1 MNTTKWKK
9 MKKTQTEL
17 CSEISTPY
25 FSTPI
30 FNNQHQ
36 SKDVLIDRFR
46 VNDFTL
52 KSKETFEPQTFQ
64 VFNNE
69 LFNHELLNPEAQRNF
84 SAPVKEFVVEKSSV
98 EKFGVNYW
106 G

>member
-1 MNTTKWKK
+1 MNTTKWKQI
-9 MKKTQTEL
+9 KKTQTEL

-36 SKDVLIDRFR
+36 SKNVLMDRLR

-52 KSKETFEPQTFQ
+52 KPKETFEPQTFQ

-69 LFNHELLNPEAQRNF
+69 LFNHELFNHELLNPEAQRNF
-84 SAPVKEFVVEKSSV
+84 
-98 EKFGVNYW
+98 
-106 G
+106 